1 MSKTSTVCHKRSSV
15 ITEGVPKQPTT
26 DQIDYGEIAIN
37 YAANGETLYIKNSEN
52 AIAEFKDNKYYQ
64 KQLSDIVALNDNK
77 QDKLVS
83 GTNIKTVNGES
94 LLGDGNIFIPK
105 VFIDDATD
113 ESVAIHS
120 QESDILSSVVFVS
133 PTTHTHSEYTKRS
146 EIVNSLS
153 STDGTVPLSANQ
165 GKVLNDKFGGYIPI
179 TGGVADN
186 VELFSNNGGETLIG
200 NPENNSYVRIR
211 EDMAGVGN
219 NWFINTNGAAEFKNL
234 TANGASVITVT
245 DVVDSLTST
254 GNDKPLSANQGRVL
268 NEKKYEKPSNGIP
281 MSDLNSAVQQSIE
294 CGDEAYASIRSGTIR
309 AREALIQWGGSNNKE
324 SDFSPIESMLM
335 EGANRL
341 TFGKAEGVSVEYS
354 TDGGSTWNAYTEET
368 DYGKLLHPIYSGT
381 FCLGGSKATDRATT
395 LNDML
400 RITIN
405 AKGIGRYL
413 GGIRKMLIYGSTR
426 NASSLNVV
434 LEKRTAISG
443 VAGGGDNAFVQA
455 GTLTFEG
462 WPAWGAISL
471 EDNYFGT
478 WLNSETYNHG
488 SVIEYRLTFS
498 INKVSYTT
506 YGAPYI
512 QLVKLHSLTVYE
524 ADEFISRYG
533 SSVLLMSDGMIHSD
547 REFYL
552 TKRVQA
558 QNIQVSNLN
567 VLSSLNITPSTTI
580 QGVLTV
586 GSKISASGNIEGNG
600 SLTIDGDTNLKAN
613 TTVGGNLTVNGT
625 LNYTRA
631 RVETSEASVTLD
643 AGKYIVVNCGSELTI
658 NLPNGYATDGKE
670 YMCELH
676 TGSIAPAISFPADI
690 KFAFGENFVE
700 GFEPNY
706 VYQISI
712 QNSLAVVI
720 PFV

>member
-1 MSKTSTVCHKRSSV
+1 MSKINTVCHKRSSV
-15 ITEGVPKQPTT
+15 ITEGIPKQPTT

-37 YAANGETLYIKNSEN
+37 YAASGETLYIKNSEN
-52 AIAEFKDNKYYQ
+52 AIAKFKDDKYYQ
-64 KQLSDIVALNDNK
+64 KQLSDK

-133 PTTHTHSEYTKRS
+133 PTTHTHFEYTKRS

-153 STDGTVPLSANQ
+153 STDGTVPLSAKQ
-165 GKVLNDKFGGYIPI
+165 GKVLSDKLR
-179 TGGVADN
+179 TGD
-186 VELFSNNGGETLIG
+186 LI
-200 NPENNSYVRIR
+200 
-211 EDMAGVGN
+211 A
-219 NWFINTNGAAEFKNL
+219 K
-234 TANGASVITVT
+234 
-245 DVVDSLTST
+245 
-254 GNDKPLSANQGRVL
+254 
-268 NEKKYEKPSNGIP
+268 
-281 MSDLNSAVQQSIE
+281 
-294 CGDEAYASIRSGTIR
+294 EAKT
-309 AREALIQWGGSNNKE
+309 QWGGQNNNE
-324 SDFSPIESMLM
+324 GNLSPIESLLTDS
-335 EGANRL
+335 ANRL
-341 TFGKAEGVSVEYS
+341 TFGNAEGVTVEYS

-381 FCLGGSKATDRATT
+381 FCLGGSKSTDRATT

-413 GGIRKMLIYGSTR
+413 GGIKKMLIYGSTR

-471 EDNYFGT
+471 EDNFFGT
-478 WLNSETYNHG
+478 WLNSETYNNG

-506 YGAPYI
+506 YGAPFI

-586 GSKISASGNIEGNG
+586 GSKISASGNIEGKG

-613 TTVGGNLTVNGT
+613 ATVSGDLTVNGT
-625 LNYTRA
+625 LNYTMA

-643 AGKYIVVNCGSELTI
+643 ASKYTVINCGSELTI

-670 YMCELH
+670 YVCELH
-676 TGSIAPAISFPADI
+676 TGSIAPTISFPSDI
-690 KFAFGENFVE
+690 KFAFGENFMD

>member
-52 AIAEFKDNKYYQ
+52 AIAKFKDDKYYQ
-64 KQLSDIVALNDNK
+64 KQFDRY
-77 QDKLVS
+77 
-83 GTNIKTVNGES
+83 
-94 LLGDGNIFIPK
+94 IPK
-105 VFIDDATD
+105 
-113 ESVAIHS
+113 
-120 QESDILSSVVFVS
+120 
-133 PTTHTHSEYTKRS
+133 
-146 EIVNSLS
+146 
-153 STDGTVPLSANQ
+153 
-165 GKVLNDKFGGYIPI
+165 
-179 TGGVADN
+179 TGGVAGN

-200 NPENNSYVRIR
+200 SPENNSLVRIR
-211 EDMAGVGN
+211 EDMAGVGD
-219 NWFINTNGAAEFKNL
+219 NWNIFTSGDAEFKGLKVKGLN
-234 TANGASVITVT
+234 VVT
-245 DVVDSLTST
+245 QADVVNSLVST
-254 GNDKPLSANQGRVL
+254 DQTKPLSANMGKAL
-268 NEKKYEKPSNGIP
+268 SDKLKTGDLIP
-281 MSDLNSAVQQSIE
+281 K
-294 CGDEAYASIRSGTIR
+294 EAKM
-309 AREALIQWGGSNNKE
+309 QWGGKNNNE
-324 SDFSPIESMLM
+324 GNLSPIESLLTDS
-335 EGANRL
+335 ANRL
-341 TFGKAEGVSVEYS
+341 TFGNAEGVTVEYS
-354 TDGGSTWNAYTEET
+354 TDGGSTWNAYTERT
-368 DYGKLLHPIYSGT
+368 DYEKLLYPVADAA
-381 FCLGGSKATDRATT
+381 FCLGGSNSTDRETT

-405 AKGIGRYL
+405 AKGVGRYL
-413 GGIRKMLIYGSTR
+413 GGIRKMLIYGGTR
-426 NASSLNVV
+426 NARSLFVV
-434 LEKRTAISG
+434 LEARRAVGG
-443 VAGGGDNAFVQA
+443 VEGGGDNAFEQI
-455 GTLTFEG
+455 GTLTYDG

-471 EDNYFGT
+471 NDSSFGT
-478 WLNSETYNHG
+478 WKTATTYNNG

-498 INKVSYTT
+498 VNDIAYTT

-512 QLVKLHSLTVYE
+512 QLVKLHSLIVYE
-524 ADEFISRYG
+524 AEEFVSKYG
-533 SSVLLMSDGMIHSD
+533 SPLQLMNDGYIHTD
-547 REFYL
+547 RELYL

-558 QNIQVSNLN
+558 QNMQVSNLN

-586 GSKISASGNIEGNG
+586 GSKISASGNIEGKG

-613 TTVGGNLTVNGT
+613 ATVGGNLTVNGT

-643 AGKYIVVNCGSELTI
+643 AGKYIVINCGNELTI

-690 KFAFGENFVE
+690 KFAFGENFVD

>member
-1 MSKTSTVCHKRSSV
+1 MSKINTVCHKRSSV

-64 KQLSDIVALNDNK
+64 KQLSDK

-133 PTTHTHSEYTKRS
+133 PTTHTHFEYTKRS

-153 STDGTVPLSANQ
+153 STDGTVPLSAKQ
-165 GKVLNDKFGGYIPI
+165 GKVLSDKLR
-179 TGGVADN
+179 TGD
-186 VELFSNNGGETLIG
+186 LI
-200 NPENNSYVRIR
+200 
-211 EDMAGVGN
+211 A
-219 NWFINTNGAAEFKNL
+219 K
-234 TANGASVITVT
+234 
-245 DVVDSLTST
+245 
-254 GNDKPLSANQGRVL
+254 
-268 NEKKYEKPSNGIP
+268 
-281 MSDLNSAVQQSIE
+281 
-294 CGDEAYASIRSGTIR
+294 EAKT
-309 AREALIQWGGSNNKE
+309 QWGGRNNNE
-324 SDFSPIESMLM
+324 GNLSPIESLLTDS
-335 EGANRL
+335 ANRL
-341 TFGKAEGVSVEYS
+341 TFGNAEGVTVEYS

-381 FCLGGSKATDRATT
+381 FCLGGSKSTDRATT

-413 GGIRKMLIYGSTR
+413 GGIKKMLIYGSTR

-471 EDNYFGT
+471 EDNFFGT
-478 WLNSETYNHG
+478 WLNSETYNNG

-558 QNIQVSNLN
+558 RNIQVSNLN
-567 VLSSLNITPSTTI
+567 VLSALNITPSTTI

-586 GSKISASGNIEGNG
+586 GSKISASGNIEGKG

-613 TTVGGNLTVNGT
+613 ATVSGDLTVNGT
-625 LNYTRA
+625 LNYTMA

-643 AGKYIVVNCGSELTI
+643 ASKYTVINCGSELTI

-670 YMCELH
+670 YVCELH
-676 TGSIAPAISFPADI
+676 TGSIAPAISFPSDI

-700 GFEPNY
+700 GFEPDY

>member
-1 MSKTSTVCHKRSSV
+1 MSKTITVCHKRSSV
-15 ITEGVPKQPTT
+15 ITEGVPKQPTA

-64 KQLSDIVALNDNK
+64 KQLS
-77 QDKLVS
+77 
-83 GTNIKTVNGES
+83 
-94 LLGDGNIFIPK
+94 
-105 VFIDDATD
+105 
-113 ESVAIHS
+113 
-120 QESDILSSVVFVS
+120 
-133 PTTHTHSEYTKRS
+133 EYTKKS

-165 GKVLNDKFGGYIPI
+165 GKVLNDKFGGYIPK
-179 TGGVADN
+179 TGGASGTIEIYSNTDDN
-186 VELFSNNGGETLIG
+186 TIIG
-200 NPENNSYVRIR
+200 NSGNMGFIIIR
-211 EDMAGVGN
+211 EDMHQSDD
-219 NWFINTNGAAEFKNL
+219 NWNIFTDGYAEFKGLKVKGSN
-234 TANGASVITVT
+234 VVT
-245 DVVDSLTST
+245 QADVVNSLAST
-254 GNDKPLSANQGRVL
+254 DQTKPLSANMGKVL
-268 NEKKYEKPSNGIP
+268 SDKLRTGDLIP
-281 MSDLNSAVQQSIE
+281 K
-294 CGDEAYASIRSGTIR
+294 EAKM
-309 AREALIQWGGSNNKE
+309 QWGGQNNNE
-324 SDFSPIESMLM
+324 GNLSPIESLLTDS
-335 EGANRL
+335 ANRL
-341 TFGKAEGVSVEYS
+341 TFGNAEGVTVEYS
-354 TDGGSTWNAYTEET
+354 TDGGSTWNAYTERT
-368 DYGKLLHPIYSGT
+368 DYEKLLYPVADAT
-381 FCLGGSKATDRATT
+381 FCLGGSDSTDRETT
-395 LNDML
+395 LDDML

-405 AKGIGRYL
+405 AKGVGRYL

-443 VAGGGDNAFVQA
+443 VEGGGDNAFEQV
-455 GTLTFEG
+455 GTLTYDG

-471 EDNYFGT
+471 NDSFFGT
-478 WLNSETYNHG
+478 WSTATAYNNG

-498 INKVSYTT
+498 VNSIAYTT

-512 QLVKLHSLTVYE
+512 QLVKLHSLIVYE
-524 ADEFISRYG
+524 AEEFISKYG
-533 SSVLLMSDGMIHSD
+533 SPLQLMNDGYIHTD
-547 REFYL
+547 RELYL
-552 TKRVQA
+552 TRRVQA

-586 GSKISASGNIEGNG
+586 GSKISAGGNIEGG
-600 SLTIDGDTNLKAN
+600 AKLTVEGDATLKSNA
-613 TTVGGNLTVNGT
+613 TVSGDLTVNGT
-625 LNYTRA
+625 LNYTMA

-643 AGKYIVVNCGSELTI
+643 ASKYTVINCGSGLTI

-670 YMCELH
+670 YVCELH
-676 TGSIAPAISFPADI
+676 TGSIAPTISFYSDI
-690 KFAFGENFVE
+690 KFAYGENFVD

>member
-37 YAANGETLYIKNSEN
+37 YAASGETLYIKNSEN

-64 KQLSDIVALNDNK
+64 KQLSEK

-133 PTTHTHSEYTKRS
+133 PTTHTHFEYTKRS

-165 GKVLNDKFGGYIPI
+165 GKVLSDKLRTGDLIP
-179 TGGVADN
+179 
-186 VELFSNNGGETLIG
+186 
-200 NPENNSYVRIR
+200 
-211 EDMAGVGN
+211 
-219 NWFINTNGAAEFKNL
+219 K
-234 TANGASVITVT
+234 
-245 DVVDSLTST
+245 
-254 GNDKPLSANQGRVL
+254 
-268 NEKKYEKPSNGIP
+268 
-281 MSDLNSAVQQSIE
+281 
-294 CGDEAYASIRSGTIR
+294 EAKM
-309 AREALIQWGGSNNKE
+309 QWGGQNN
-324 SDFSPIESMLM
+324 SDQNLSPIEALLIERSS
-335 EGANRL
+335 R
-341 TFGKAEGVSVEYS
+341 TIFGKAEGVKVEYS
-354 TDGGSTWNAYTEET
+354 TNGGSTWNTYTAESN
-368 DYGKLLHPIYSGT
+368 YGLLFRPYNVSP
-381 FCLGGSKATDRATT
+381 FYLGGSADRGKATT
-395 LNDML
+395 DML
-400 RITIN
+400 RITLN
-405 AKGIGRYL
+405 AKGIGVYL
-413 GGIRKMLIYGSTR
+413 GNVRKIYFYGGQT
-426 NASSLNVV
+426 NARSLKVV
-434 LEKRTAISG
+434 LESRKAIGG
-443 VAGGGDNAFVQA
+443 VSGGGDNEFEVVQ
-455 GTLTFEG
+455 TLDSFSAWPG
-462 WPAWGAISL
+462 WGFLSVN
-471 EDNYFGT
+471 DSGFGT
-478 WLNSETYNHG
+478 WSHSETYNNNAI
-488 SVIEYRLTFS
+488 IEYRLTFS
-498 INKVSYTT
+498 INNLHTT
-506 YGAPYI
+506 DYDAPYI
-512 QLVKLHSLTVYE
+512 ARVGIYSTGIYESLEY
-524 ADEFISRYG
+524 SQMYG
-533 SSVLLMSDGMIHSD
+533 SPLVLHDDGYIHAD
-547 REFYL
+547 RELYL

-586 GSKISASGNIEGNG
+586 GSKISASGNIEGKG

-613 TTVGGNLTVNGT
+613 ATVSGDLTVNGT

-631 RVETSEASVTLD
+631 RIETSEASVTLD
-643 AGKYIVVNCGSELTI
+643 ASKYTVINCGGDLTI

-670 YMCELH
+670 YVCELH
-676 TGSIAPAISFPADI
+676 TGSIAPTISFPSDI

>member
-1 MSKTSTVCHKRSSV
+1 MT
-15 ITEGVPKQPTT
+15 
-26 DQIDYGEIAIN
+26 
-37 YAANGETLYIKNSEN
+37 
-52 AIAEFKDNKYYQ
+52 
-64 KQLSDIVALNDNK
+64 
-77 QDKLVS
+77 
-83 GTNIKTVNGES
+83 
-94 LLGDGNIFIPK
+94 
-105 VFIDDATD
+105 
-113 ESVAIHS
+113 
-120 QESDILSSVVFVS
+120 
-133 PTTHTHSEYTKRS
+133 
-146 EIVNSLS
+146 
-153 STDGTVPLSANQ
+153 
-165 GKVLNDKFGGYIPI
+165 
-179 TGGVADN
+179 
-186 VELFSNNGGETLIG
+186 
-200 NPENNSYVRIR
+200 
-211 EDMAGVGN
+211 
-219 NWFINTNGAAEFKNL
+219 
-234 TANGASVITVT
+234 
-245 DVVDSLTST
+245 
-254 GNDKPLSANQGRVL
+254 
-268 NEKKYEKPSNGIP
+268 
-281 MSDLNSAVQQSIE
+281 
-294 CGDEAYASIRSGTIR
+294 
-309 AREALIQWGGSNNKE
+309 
-324 SDFSPIESMLM
+324 
-335 EGANRL
+335 
-341 TFGKAEGVSVEYS
+341 VEYS

-381 FCLGGSKATDRATT
+381 FCLGGSKSTDRATT

-455 GTLTFEG
+455 GILTFEG

-478 WLNSETYNHG
+478 WLNSETYNNG

-586 GSKISASGNIEGNG
+586 GSKISAGGNIEG
-600 SLTIDGDTNLKAN
+600 SAK
-613 TTVGGNLTVNGT
+613 LTVEGDATLKSNATVSGDLSVGGT
-625 LNYTRA
+625 LNYTRT

-643 AGKYIVVNCGSELTI
+643 ASKYTVINCSGDLTI

-670 YMCELH
+670 YVCEIR
-676 TGSIAPAISFPADI
+676 TGSIAPMVSFPADI
-690 KFAFGENFVE
+690 KFAFGENFVS
-700 GFEPNY
+700 GFEPDC

-720 PFV
+720 SFV

>member
-1 MSKTSTVCHKRSSV
+1 MSKISTVCHKRSSV

-37 YAANGETLYIKNSEN
+37 YAASGETLYIKNSEN

-105 VFIDDATD
+105 VFIDIDEATD
-113 ESVAIHS
+113 ESVTIHS

-133 PTTHTHSEYTKRS
+133 PTTHTHFGYTKRS

-153 STDGTVPLSANQ
+153 STDGTV
-165 GKVLNDKFGGYIPI
+165 
-179 TGGVADN
+179 
-186 VELFSNNGGETLIG
+186 
-200 NPENNSYVRIR
+200 
-211 EDMAGVGN
+211 
-219 NWFINTNGAAEFKNL
+219 
-234 TANGASVITVT
+234 
-245 DVVDSLTST
+245 
-254 GNDKPLSANQGRVL
+254 PLSANQGRVL

-341 TFGKAEGVSVEYS
+341 TFGNAEGVSVEYS

-381 FCLGGSKATDRATT
+381 FCLGGSKATDRVTT

-478 WLNSETYNHG
+478 WLNSETYNPG

-586 GSKISASGNIEGNG
+586 GSKISASGNIEGKS

-613 TTVGGNLTVNGT
+613 ATVGGNLTVNGT

-643 AGKYIVVNCGSELTI
+643 ASKYTVINCGSELTI

-676 TGSIAPAISFPADI
+676 IGSIAPTISLPADI

-700 GFEPNY
+700 GLEPNY
-706 VYQISI
+706 AVYQISI

>member
-1 MSKTSTVCHKRSSV
+1 MSKINTVCHKRSSV

-37 YAANGETLYIKNSEN
+37 YAASGETLYIKNSEN
-52 AIAEFKDNKYYQ
+52 AIAKFKDDKYYQ
-64 KQLSDIVALNDNK
+64 KQLSDK

-133 PTTHTHSEYTKRS
+133 PTTHTHFEYTKRS

-165 GKVLNDKFGGYIPI
+165 GKVLSDKLR
-179 TGGVADN
+179 TGD
-186 VELFSNNGGETLIG
+186 LI
-200 NPENNSYVRIR
+200 
-211 EDMAGVGN
+211 A
-219 NWFINTNGAAEFKNL
+219 K
-234 TANGASVITVT
+234 
-245 DVVDSLTST
+245 
-254 GNDKPLSANQGRVL
+254 
-268 NEKKYEKPSNGIP
+268 
-281 MSDLNSAVQQSIE
+281 
-294 CGDEAYASIRSGTIR
+294 EAKT
-309 AREALIQWGGSNNKE
+309 QWGGQNNNE
-324 SDFSPIESMLM
+324 GNLSPIESLLTDS
-335 EGANRL
+335 ANRL
-341 TFGKAEGVSVEYS
+341 TFGNAEGVTVEYS
-354 TDGGSTWNAYTEET
+354 TDGGSTWNAYTERT
-368 DYGKLLHPIYSGT
+368 DYEKLLYPVADAS
-381 FCLGGSKATDRATT
+381 FCLGGSDSTDRETT

-413 GGIRKMLIYGSTR
+413 GGIRKMLIYGGTR
-426 NASSLNVV
+426 NARSLNVV
-434 LEKRTAISG
+434 LEARRAVGG
-443 VAGGGDNAFVQA
+443 VEGGGDNAFEQV
-455 GTLTFEG
+455 GTLTYDG

-471 EDNYFGT
+471 HDPYFGT
-478 WLNSETYNHG
+478 WNRATTYNGG

-498 INKVSYTT
+498 VNDIAYTT

-512 QLVKLHSLTVYE
+512 QLVKLHSLIVYE
-524 ADEFISRYG
+524 AEEFVSKYG
-533 SSVLLMSDGMIHSD
+533 SPLQLMNDGYIHTD
-547 REFYL
+547 RELYL

-558 QNIQVSNLN
+558 QNMQVSNLN

-586 GSKISASGNIEGNG
+586 GSKISASGNIEGKG

-613 TTVGGNLTVNGT
+613 ATVSGDLTVNGT
-625 LNYTRA
+625 LNYTRT

-643 AGKYIVVNCGSELTI
+643 ASKYTVINCGSELTI

-670 YMCELH
+670 YVCELH
-676 TGSIAPAISFPADI
+676 TGSIAPAISFPSDI
-690 KFAFGENFVE
+690 KFAFGENFVD

>member
-15 ITEGVPKQPTT
+15 ITEGVPKQPTAG
-26 DQIDYGEIAIN
+26 QIDYGEIAIN

-94 LLGDGNIFIPK
+94 LLGNGNIFIPK

-133 PTTHTHSEYTKRS
+133 PTTHTHFEYTKRS

-165 GKVLNDKFGGYIPI
+165 GKVLND
-179 TGGVADN
+179 
-186 VELFSNNGGETLIG
+186 
-200 NPENNSYVRIR
+200 R
-211 EDMAGVGN
+211 
-219 NWFINTNGAAEFKNL
+219 
-234 TANGASVITVT
+234 
-245 DVVDSLTST
+245 
-254 GNDKPLSANQGRVL
+254 
-268 NEKKYEKPSNGIP
+268 
-281 MSDLNSAVQQSIE
+281 LNS
-294 CGDEAYASIRSGTIR
+294 GDLIAKEAKT
-309 AREALIQWGGSNNKE
+309 QWGGRNNNE
-324 SDFSPIESMLM
+324 GNLSPIESLLTDS
-335 EGANRL
+335 ANRL
-341 TFGKAEGVSVEYS
+341 TFGNAEGVTVEYS
-354 TDGGSTWNAYTEET
+354 TDGGSTWNAYTERT
-368 DYGKLLHPIYSGT
+368 DYEKLLYPVADAS
-381 FCLGGSKATDRATT
+381 FCLGGSDSTDRETT

-405 AKGIGRYL
+405 AKGVGRYL
-413 GGIRKMLIYGSTR
+413 GGVRKMLIYGGTR
-426 NASSLNVV
+426 NARSLNVV
-434 LEKRTAISG
+434 LEARRAVGG
-443 VAGGGDNAFVQA
+443 VEGGGDNAFEQI
-455 GTLTFEG
+455 GTLTYDG

-471 EDNYFGT
+471 NDSSFGT
-478 WLNSETYNHG
+478 WKTATTYNDR

-498 INKVSYTT
+498 VNDIAYTT

-512 QLVKLHSLTVYE
+512 QLIKLHSLIVYE
-524 ADEFISRYG
+524 AEEFVSKYG
-533 SSVLLMSDGMIHSD
+533 SPLQLMNDGYIHTD
-547 REFYL
+547 RELYL

-586 GSKISASGNIEGNG
+586 GSKISASGNIEGKG

-613 TTVGGNLTVNGT
+613 ATVSGDLTVNGT

-643 AGKYIVVNCGSELTI
+643 ASKYTVINCGSELTI

-700 GFEPNY
+700 GFEPDY

-712 QNSLAVVI
+712 QNRLAIVI
-720 PFV
+720 PFI

>member
-1 MSKTSTVCHKRSSV
+1 MSKISTVCHKRSSV

-26 DQIDYGEIAIN
+26 GQIDYGEIAIN
-37 YAANGETLYIKNSEN
+37 YAASGETLYIKNSEN

-64 KQLSDIVALNDNK
+64 KQLSEK

-113 ESVAIHS
+113 ESVVIHS
-120 QESDILSSVVFVS
+120 QESDTLWLVTSVS
-133 PTTHTHSEYTKRS
+133 PTTHTHFEYTKRS

-153 STDGTVPLSANQ
+153 STDGTV
-165 GKVLNDKFGGYIPI
+165 
-179 TGGVADN
+179 
-186 VELFSNNGGETLIG
+186 
-200 NPENNSYVRIR
+200 
-211 EDMAGVGN
+211 
-219 NWFINTNGAAEFKNL
+219 
-234 TANGASVITVT
+234 
-245 DVVDSLTST
+245 
-254 GNDKPLSANQGRVL
+254 PLSANQGRVL

-309 AREALIQWGGSNNKE
+309 AREALIQWGGSNNNE
-324 SDFSPIESMLM
+324 GNLSPIESLLTDS
-335 EGANRL
+335 ANRL
-341 TFGKAEGVSVEYS
+341 TFGNAEGVSVEYS
-354 TDGGSTWNAYTEET
+354 TDGGSTWNAYTERT
-368 DYGKLLHPIYSGT
+368 DYEKLLYPVADAS
-381 FCLGGSKATDRATT
+381 FCLGGSDSTDRETT

-405 AKGIGRYL
+405 AKGVGRYL
-413 GGIRKMLIYGSTR
+413 GGVRKMLIYGGTR
-426 NASSLNVV
+426 NARSLNVV
-434 LEKRTAISG
+434 LEARRAVGG
-443 VAGGGDNAFVQA
+443 VEGGGDNAFEQV
-455 GTLTFEG
+455 GTLTYDG

-471 EDNYFGT
+471 HDPYFGT
-478 WLNSETYNHG
+478 WNRATTYNGG

-498 INKVSYTT
+498 VNDIAYTT

-512 QLVKLHSLTVYE
+512 QLVKLHSLIVYE
-524 ADEFISRYG
+524 AEEFVSKYG
-533 SSVLLMSDGMIHSD
+533 SPLQLLNDGYIHTD
-547 REFYL
+547 RELYL

-586 GSKISASGNIEGNG
+586 GSKISASGNIEGKG

-676 TGSIAPAISFPADI
+676 TGSIAPAISLPADI

-700 GFEPNY
+700 GLEPNY
-706 VYQISI
+706 YGYQISI

>member
-120 QESDILSSVVFVS
+120 QVSDILSLVTHVS
-133 PTTHTHSEYTKRS
+133 PTTHTHFEYTKRS

-165 GKVLNDKFGGYIPI
+165 GKVL
-179 TGGVADN
+179 
-186 VELFSNNGGETLIG
+186 
-200 NPENNSYVRIR
+200 
-211 EDMAGVGN
+211 
-219 NWFINTNGAAEFKNL
+219 
-234 TANGASVITVT
+234 
-245 DVVDSLTST
+245 
-254 GNDKPLSANQGRVL
+254 
-268 NEKKYEKPSNGIP
+268 
-281 MSDLNSAVQQSIE
+281 SDRLNS
-294 CGDEAYASIRSGTIR
+294 GDLIAKEAKT
-309 AREALIQWGGSNNKE
+309 QWGGRNNNE
-324 SDFSPIESMLM
+324 GNLSPIESLLTDS
-335 EGANRL
+335 ANRL
-341 TFGKAEGVSVEYS
+341 TFGNAEGVTVEYS
-354 TDGGSTWNAYTEET
+354 TDGGSTWNAYTERT
-368 DYGKLLHPIYSGT
+368 DYEKLLYPVADAS
-381 FCLGGSKATDRATT
+381 FCLGGSDSTNRETT

-405 AKGIGRYL
+405 AKGVGRYL
-413 GGIRKMLIYGSTR
+413 GGVRKMLIYGGTR
-426 NASSLNVV
+426 NARSLNVV
-434 LEKRTAISG
+434 LEARRAVGG
-443 VAGGGDNAFVQA
+443 VEGGGDNAFEQV
-455 GTLTFEG
+455 GTLTYDG

-471 EDNYFGT
+471 NDSFFGT
-478 WLNSETYNHG
+478 WNTATAYNNG

-498 INKVSYTT
+498 VNDIAYTT

-512 QLVKLHSLTVYE
+512 QLIKLHSLIVYE
-524 ADEFISRYG
+524 AEEFVSKYG
-533 SSVLLMSDGMIHSD
+533 SPLQLMNDGYIHTD
-547 REFYL
+547 RELYL

-558 QNIQVSNLN
+558 QNMQVSNLN

-586 GSKISASGNIEGNG
+586 GSKISASGNIEGKG
-600 SLTIDGDTNLKAN
+600 SLTIDGDTNLKSNA
-613 TTVGGNLTVNGT
+613 TVGGNLTVNGT

-643 AGKYIVVNCGSELTI
+643 AGKYIVINCGSELTI

-676 TGSIAPAISFPADI
+676 IGSIAPTISFPADI

-700 GFEPNY
+700 GLEPNY
-706 VYQISI
+706 AVYQISI